1 MRLAIGDWK
10 RGHLGTATVAQT
22 GPDASRIGNPPTC
35 RIPFGEIP
43 MHRDASGPVCATS
56 LPPTVSVAAPRCA
69 PREQYLGASRMRYRY
84 PEAMM
89 ATVFCVV
96 SCLFA
101 AIKLYT
107 KNNLKLFVRF
117 LSSAA
122 L

>member
-10 RGHLGTATVAQT
+10 RGDLGTATVAQT
-22 GPDASRIGNPPTC
+22 GP
-35 RIPFGEIP
+35 
-43 MHRDASGPVCATS
+43 DASGPVCATS

-69 PREQYLGASRMRYRY
+69 PREQYLGTFGMCYGHG
-84 PEAMM
+84 ETMM

-96 SCLFA
+96 PCLFA
-101 AIKLYT
+101 AIKLYS
-107 KNNLKLFVRF
+107 KNNPKLFVRF

>member
-56 LPPTVSVAAPRCA
+56 QPRSESVAVTRCA
-69 PREQYLGASRMRYRY
+69 RNRAS
-84 PEAMM
+84 
-89 ATVFCVV
+89 CVSWLV
-96 SCLFA
+96 WLMIIGWLMITEHADQFAEPLFA
-101 AIKLYT
+101 LAD
-107 KNNLKLFVRF
+107 
-117 LSSAA
+117 
-122 L
+122 